1 MDETLKGK
9 RITLIKMGD
18 DPNPIKAGEMGTIQ
32 FVDGIGQ
39 IHVNWD
45 NGRSLALVPGV
56 DVYQIIREYP
66 II

>member
-9 RITLIKMGD
+9 RIALIRMGD

-32 FVDGIGQ
+32 GVDGIGQ

-45 NGRSLALVPGV
+45 NGRSLALIPGT
-56 DVYQIIREYP
+56 DVYQIIRD
-66 II
+66 

>member
-18 DPNPIKAGEMGTIQ
+18 DPNPIKAGSMGTIQ
-32 FVDGIGQ
+32 GVDGIGQ

-45 NGRSLALVPGV
+45 NGRSLALIPGT
-56 DVYQIIREYP
+56 DVYQIIRE
-66 II
+66 

>member
-9 RITLIKMGD
+9 RITLIRMGD

-32 FVDGIGQ
+32 GVDGIGQ

-45 NGRSLALVPGV
+45 NGRSLALIPGT
-56 DVYQIIREYP
+56 DVYQIIRE
-66 II
+66 

>member
-9 RITLIKMGD
+9 RIMLIRMGD

-32 FVDGIGQ
+32 GVDGIGQ

-45 NGRSLALVPGV
+45 NGRGLALIPGT
-56 DVYQIIREYP
+56 DVYQIIRE
-66 II
+66 